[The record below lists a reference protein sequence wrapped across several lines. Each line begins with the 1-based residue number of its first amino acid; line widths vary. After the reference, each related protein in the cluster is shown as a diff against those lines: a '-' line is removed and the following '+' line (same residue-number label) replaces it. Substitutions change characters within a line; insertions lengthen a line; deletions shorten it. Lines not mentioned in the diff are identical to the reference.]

1 MIERI
6 IKCLQNDY
14 DVFIVV
20 GIVFLAG
27 LFMIIYHKYEEKQV
41 LDKSHP
47 SIDDTHFAGGLYGI
61 FSVIIILCAIYLFF
75 RFAGVLANP
84 FSS

>member
-1 MIERI
+1 MVERI
-6 IKCLQNDY
+6 VNCLQNDY

-20 GIVFLAG
+20 GIAFLAG

-47 SIDDTHFAGGLYGI
+47 SIINMKSHGMMTI
-61 FSVIIILCAIYLFF
+61 KIKRV
-75 RFAGVLANP
+75 
-84 FSS
+84 